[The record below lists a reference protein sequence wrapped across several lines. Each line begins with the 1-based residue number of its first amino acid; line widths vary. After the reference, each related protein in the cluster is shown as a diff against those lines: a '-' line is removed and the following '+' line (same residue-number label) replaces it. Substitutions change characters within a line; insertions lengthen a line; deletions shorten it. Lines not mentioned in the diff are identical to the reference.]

1 MRESTF
7 NIAIV
12 LDEYGEMT
20 GLITLEDILEEI
32 VGEIHDE
39 YDENEDELIK
49 KISDQEYIVEGSMS
63 LDDVNDHLHT
73 EFTSEDY
80 DSLGGLIIEHLDRLP
95 EDGDEVVTADNVRL
109 VVDKLDKNRIERVHV
124 YLPEPAVE
132 DTDES
137 DESKES

>member
-1 MRESTF
+1 
-7 NIAIV
+7 
-12 LDEYGEMT
+12 MT

-49 KISDQEYIVEGSMS
+49 KISDREYIVEGSMS

-80 DSLGGLIIEHLDRLP
+80 DSLGGLIIEYLDRLP

-132 DTDES
+132 DAEEP

>member
-39 YDENEDELIK
+39 YDESENELIK
-49 KISDQEYIVEGSMS
+49 KLSDREYIVEGSMS
-63 LDDVNDHLHT
+63 LDDVNDHLALILILKIT
-73 EFTSEDY
+73 ILWVVS
-80 DSLGGLIIEHLDRLP
+80 SLNIWIVFRKQAMRSLLKM
-95 EDGDEVVTADNVRL
+95 VSA
-109 VVDKLDKNRIERVHV
+109 
-124 YLPEPAVE
+124 
-132 DTDES
+132 
-137 DESKES
+137 

>member
-1 MRESTF
+1 MGTEPRVSMNDF
-7 NIAIV
+7 IRAKGSDAR
-12 LDEYGEMT
+12 LDE
-20 GLITLEDILEEI
+20 
-32 VGEIHDE
+32 
-39 YDENEDELIK
+39 
-49 KISDQEYIVEGSMS
+49 SGSMS

>member
-124 YLPEPAVE
+124 YLPEPTVE
-132 DTDES
+132 DAEES
-137 DESKES
+137 DENKES

>member
-137 DESKES
+137 DENKES

>member
-1 MRESTF
+1 MS
-7 NIAIV
+7 
-12 LDEYGEMT
+12 LY
-20 GLITLEDILEEI
+20 
-32 VGEIHDE
+32 DE

-95 EDGDEVVTADNVRL
+95 EDGDEVVTADHVRL

-137 DESKES
+137 DENKES

>member
-95 EDGDEVVTADNVRL
+95 EDVDEVVTADNVRL

-137 DESKES
+137 DENKES

>member
-39 YDENEDELIK
+39 YDESENELIK
-49 KISDQEYIVEGSMS
+49 KLSDREYIVEGSMS
-63 LDDVNDHLHT
+63 LDDVMIISALILILKIT
-73 EFTSEDY
+73 ILWVVS
-80 DSLGGLIIEHLDRLP
+80 SLNIWIVFRSQVTRLLQMIIS
-95 EDGDEVVTADNVRL
+95 AW
-109 VVDKLDKNRIERVHV
+109 
-124 YLPEPAVE
+124 
-132 DTDES
+132 
-137 DESKES
+137 